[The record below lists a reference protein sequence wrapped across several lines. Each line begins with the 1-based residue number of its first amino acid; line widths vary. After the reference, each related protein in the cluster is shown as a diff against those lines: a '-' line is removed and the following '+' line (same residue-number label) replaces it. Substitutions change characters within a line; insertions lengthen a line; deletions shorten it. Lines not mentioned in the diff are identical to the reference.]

1 MLSLFLLILLIAVVL
16 GFLGVILKGLL
27 YLTAIGAALFVAGL
41 VTASVRRARRRGRR
55 PPYP

>member
-1 MLSLFLLILLIAVVL
+1 MLLILLIAVVL

-27 YLTAIGAALFVAGL
+27 YLTVIGAALFVAGL
-41 VTASVRRARRRGRR
+41 VTAYLRGARRRGRR